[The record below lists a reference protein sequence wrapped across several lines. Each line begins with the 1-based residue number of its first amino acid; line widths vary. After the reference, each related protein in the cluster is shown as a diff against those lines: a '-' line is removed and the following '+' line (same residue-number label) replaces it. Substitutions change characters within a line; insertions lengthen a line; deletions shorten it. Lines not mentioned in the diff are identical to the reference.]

1 MKRVLIVEDNEAFAR
16 YVRYVLEHNG
26 AYAVAVTQSGEEAL
40 RLAREP
46 QTVAALLDVSL
57 RATRYG
63 DRFVD
68 GIELARVLKADP
80 GASHV
85 PILIVTAHGMA
96 GDGERFLRDSGAD
109 AFLRKPIVDP
119 NELVDLLA
127 RLVSRGRQVDG

>member
-1 MKRVLIVEDNEAFAR
+1 MKRVLIVEDNDAFAR
-16 YVRYVLEHNG
+16 YVRYVLEHSG

-40 RLAREP
+40 RLARES

-68 GIELARVLKADP
+68 GVELARILKADP

-85 PILIVTAHGMA
+85 PIVIVTAHAMA
-96 GDGERFLRDSGAD
+96 GDEERFLHDSGAD

-119 NELVDLLA
+119 NELVALLA
-127 RLVSRGRQVDG
+127 RLVGTDRRTDD

>member
-1 MKRVLIVEDNEAFAR
+1 MVEDNEAFAR
-16 YVRYVLEHNG
+16 YVRYVLEHG
-26 AYAVAVTQSGEEAL
+26 GVYTVAVTQCGEEAL

-68 GIELARVLKADP
+68 GIELARVLKADT
-80 GASHV
+80 AAQHV
-85 PILIVTAHGMA
+85 PIVIVTAHGMA
-96 GDGERFLRDSGAD
+96 GDEERFLRASGAD

-119 NELVDLLA
+119 NALVALLA
-127 RLVSRGRQVDG
+127 RLVGIREGSDN